1 MWNLSRAHLC
11 GWIILSPA
19 GLLGCSIVTPAPL
32 IELAKA
38 TGAAASTMVSVTP
51 NEPVNVVQNV
61 AVSPKS
67 VCIEYNPV
75 CPVVDILPALQQ
87 GLTKNGISS
96 RVYEPGTHFG
106 YCRYWVKYSASMD
119 WGTPLMSD
127 QPQSYLTAARLTL
140 ASDAGIVLAYAE
152 YRLGGLMQPGKWA
165 SVYQKMEPVV
175 RSLVSQGGQQ
185 LAVK

>member
-1 MWNLSRAHLC
+1 MWNLSRAQLG
-11 GWIILSPA
+11 GWIILASS

-38 TGAAASTMVSVTP
+38 TGAAASTMISVTP
-51 NEPVNVVQNV
+51 SEPVNVVQNV

-75 CPVVDILPALQQ
+75 CPVADMLPALQQ
-87 GLTKNGISS
+87 GLIKNGISS

-106 YCRYWVKYSASMD
+106 YCRYWMKYSASMD
-119 WGTPLMSD
+119 WDTPLLGDES
-127 QPQSYLTAARLTL
+127 QSYLTSARLTL
-140 ASDAGIVLAYAE
+140 VSDAGLVLAYSE